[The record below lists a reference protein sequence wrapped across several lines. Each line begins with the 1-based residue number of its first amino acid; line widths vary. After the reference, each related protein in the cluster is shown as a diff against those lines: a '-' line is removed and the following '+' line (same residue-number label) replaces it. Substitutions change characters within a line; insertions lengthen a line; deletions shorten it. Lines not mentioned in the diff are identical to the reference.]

1 MAPRV
6 LTQPDP
12 GEPEEPRV
20 VPVDPA
26 APHPAVPHPAPADL
40 PHSAPADLPLGL
52 PPAGPPPPGTV
63 PRETRPPEPRRG
75 RGGQAVR
82 GLRWALAFVLAL
94 LSASLVT
101 GSVLARF
108 ARAQLLD
115 TDAYVQTVAPL
126 AEDPQVQAAVT
137 ERVTHEVMS
146 RLPIEKL
153 AGDLANAV
161 GLPRAQS
168 IIDLVTPAITNWL
181 TGQVHRIV
189 DEVVHSPQFATV
201 WIQMNRAGHQGL
213 ANILTG
219 QDGRF
224 VHTQDAT
231 VVIDL
236 GPVLAL
242 ARQNLVDR
250 GFTLAAHIPDMSI
263 PYPVAQV
270 EQLPTIQKYVRLLQL
285 GGTWLPILALVL
297 LGFAVWAAPNHRR
310 GLLMSLLLTALLLGV
325 ALAANQ
331 VARDRAAQQ
340 AVARGFN
347 RTVTLDVY
355 DTVIR
360 SLLYALG
367 TVLLV
372 VLLGVVWTVLAGPSS
387 GARRLRALVNRG
399 LDHIAAPLG
408 DEPAARSVGRFVR
421 RFFAPIAVLV
431 GLLLAWWLLARPSPA
446 TALWVF
452 AVGALLTMLLTVAR
466 RVPDPS
472 G

>member
-6 LTQPDP
+6 LTQPEP

-20 VPVDPA
+20 VSVDPSEA
-26 APHPAVPHPAPADL
+26 HDTVADRR
-40 PHSAPADLPLGL
+40 PTEPL
-52 PPAGPPPPGTV
+52 PPTVAPPS
-63 PRETRPPEPRRG
+63 

-82 GLRWALAFVLAL
+82 GLRWVLAFVLAVL
-94 LSASLVT
+94 AATLVT

-115 TDAYVQTVAPL
+115 TDKYVETVAPL
-126 AEDPQVQAAVT
+126 AEDPQVQSAVI
-137 ERVTHEVMS
+137 ERVTHEVMA
-146 RLPIEKL
+146 RLPIQQL

-168 IIDLVTPAITNWL
+168 IIDLATPAITNWL

-189 DEVVHSPQFATV
+189 TDVVHSPQFATV
-201 WIQMNRAGHQGL
+201 WIQINRAGHQGL

-219 QDGRF
+219 QDGRY
-224 VHTQDAT
+224 VHAEDAT
-231 VVIDL
+231 IVLDL

-263 PYPVAQV
+263 PYPVAEV
-270 EQLPTIQKYVRLLQL
+270 EQLPTIQKYVRLLQMSA
-285 GGTWLPILALVL
+285 TWVPILALLL
-297 LGFAVWAAPNHRR
+297 LGLAVWAAPNHRR
-310 GLLMSLLLTALLLGV
+310 GLLMGLLLSALMVGV

-340 AVARGFN
+340 AVARGFD
-347 RTVTLDVY
+347 RSVTLDVY
-355 DTVIR
+355 DTVVR

-372 VLLGVVWTVLAGPSS
+372 LLLGAVWTVLAGPSPV
-387 GARRLRALVNRG
+387 ARRLRGLVNKG
-399 LDHIAAPLG
+399 LDRVAEPMG
-408 DEPAARSVGRFVR
+408 DEPAARHVGRFVR
-421 RFFAPIAVLV
+421 RFFAPLAVLV

-446 TALWVF
+446 TAIWVF
-452 AVGALLTMLLTVAR
+452 AVGAAVTLLLTLAR
-466 RVPDPS
+466 RLPDPS